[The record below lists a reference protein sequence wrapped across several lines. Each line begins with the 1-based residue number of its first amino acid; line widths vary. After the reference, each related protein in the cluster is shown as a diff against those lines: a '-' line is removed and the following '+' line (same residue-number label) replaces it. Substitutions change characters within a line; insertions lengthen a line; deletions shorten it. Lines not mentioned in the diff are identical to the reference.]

1 MSPATQTIDNAVLNR
16 YIKIILDLR
25 NHQDQNI
32 RGLAREVFDTMCI
45 ASIEE
50 VLRPIITLPLKD
62 LTPAERFVRLH
73 ILQLSRTAP

>member
-1 MSPATQTIDNAVLNR
+1 MSPHSQRIENAILNR
-16 YIKIILDLR
+16 YIKIVLDMR
-25 NHQDQNI
+25 HHADADI
-32 RGLAREVFDTMCI
+32 RKMANEVLDSMI
-45 ASIEE
+45 ISDIEE